1 MTNGGRRVRGAQA
14 APSSSSTFEV
24 EAITNVRFAGRQN
37 VEYLVQW
44 KVPPGANPDDY
55 EPTWEAEDNLEGCED
70 ALRDFCV
77 EWTRQYEAALKVC
90 PLPPAQFTSLP
101 RIAPSATLTAFTPQ
115 AAKEKKE
122 PLPMLNLPYCHAD
135 PFPEE
140 PTGIEGTDTSDLDRV
155 ELSKFLNCAMRALP
169 PQCREALCAA

>member
-1 MTNGGRRVRGAQA
+1 MPCATSVSSGPASTRLHSRCAHGRPHSSPGVLGNAHCLHAALQA
-14 APSSSSTFEV
+14 AE
-24 EAITNVRFAGRQN
+24 
-37 VEYLVQW
+37 
-44 KVPPGANPDDY
+44 
-55 EPTWEAEDNLEGCED
+55 
-70 ALRDFCV
+70 
-77 EWTRQYEAALKVC
+77 
-90 PLPPAQFTSLP
+90 
-101 RIAPSATLTAFTPQ
+101 
-115 AAKEKKE
+115 EKKE

>member
-1 MTNGGRRVRGAQA
+1 M
-14 APSSSSTFEV
+14 
-24 EAITNVRFAGRQN
+24 
-37 VEYLVQW
+37 
-44 KVPPGANPDDY
+44 
-55 EPTWEAEDNLEGCED
+55 
-70 ALRDFCV
+70 
-77 EWTRQYEAALKVC
+77 C